1 MISEENHDWLAIGE
15 CFGAV
20 DGVPEALRFGLN
32 REVQP
37 FADFC

>member
-1 MISEENHDWLAIGE
+1 MISEQNHDWLAIGE